1 MVGAVSDFPSSH
13 TELCLGNTYIGFWT
27 SHSQIFVAYN
37 MKHCLIEGPIIPIYF
52 QSQPEQ
58 VIFES
63 LCWGPSK
70 NHIICNTKVSLC
82 SHLEIQ
88 IKCNLVIHLQS
99 QTMSSLTCWIM
110 QQVSLLVPSKC
121 SGVQGQLTTSHQQH
135 FISSSGPILYNIASY
150 RYEDQCSIILIKLQL
165 PLDWIP
171 RAF

>member
-1 MVGAVSDFPSSH
+1 MLELKLHQIPIRAAVDGLGNGGGGLRLSIITH

-27 SHSQIFVAYN
+27 SHSENFVAYN

-70 NHIICNTKVSLC
+70 NHIICNTKISLC

-88 IKCNLVIHLQS
+88 IKLSKSGTHTCIHFCTHYQNQMRLGD
-99 QTMSSLTCWIM
+99 TFT
-110 QQVSLLVPSKC
+110 VSNHEQFDLLDYA
-121 SGVQGQLTTSHQQH
+121 TS
-135 FISSSGPILYNIASY
+135 
-150 RYEDQCSIILIKLQL
+150 ILIGSK
-165 PLDWIP
+165 
-171 RAF
+171 